1 MAVAP
6 LDGVLNQAQ
15 RESLEI
21 VDFIFHIIAPDA
33 DEGDEVIFLDEVQL
47 QAKQKKFFLDRLREI
62 AEGTQYVFK
71 QDAVHLKEKCEQL
84 TGAPGRFV
92 ELSRQITTD
101 FAGRHQGR
109 MSAGVFIV
117 SVVKYLATAHNWQQL
132 VLLVKMDKQPTFT
145 YSYEER
151 EGRRIAVVDEVPNS
165 LNENKSA
172 VQKSALIDASGQFA
186 WDVLAFDRVKK
197 PGLSDYFRGFLG
209 VTERQQESVLTRAAH
224 AEVRKWAKKLPADK
238 LPPGEDLNTFLGRSL
253 NYLNDHDTFETD
265 DYLNVVIRDED
276 AVRKAE
282 LIQSLR
288 DALAE
293 AGVAGQQFRPQ
304 PGSLRDSD
312 RKQVY
317 KTLEGVTIS
326 FEGTQEAVGMNIE
339 QLGAGRI
346 RITIE
351 TNRLEPKG

>member
-15 RESLEI
+15 RDSLEI
-21 VDFIFHIIAPDA
+21 VDFIFHIIEPDA
-33 DEGDEVIFLDEVQL
+33 DEGEEVVFLDEVQL

-84 TGAPGRFV
+84 TGEPGRFL

-101 FAGRHQGR
+101 FSGRHQGR

-117 SVVKYLATAHNWQQL
+117 SVVKYLVAAHNWQQL
-132 VLLVKMDKQPTFT
+132 VFLVKLDKQPTFT

-151 EGRRIAVVDEVPNS
+151 NGRRVAVVNEVPNS
-165 LNENKSA
+165 LNENKNA
-172 VQKSALIDASGQFA
+172 VQKSALIDASGQFV
-186 WDVLAFDRVKK
+186 WNVLAFDRVKK

-224 AEVRKWAKKLPADK
+224 TEVRKWAKKLPADK

-253 NYLNDHDTFETD
+253 NYLNDHDIFDTD
-265 DYLNVVIRDED
+265 EYLNAVVRDED

-282 LIQSLR
+282 LTQSLR

-304 PGSLRDSD
+304 PGSLRDRD

-339 QLGAGRI
+339 QLGAERV

-351 TNRLEPKG
+351 TNRLDPKG

>member
-1 MAVAP
+1 MAAAP

-21 VDFIFHIIAPDA
+21 VDFIFHIIVPDA
-33 DEGDEVIFLDEVQL
+33 DEEEEVVFLDEVQL
-47 QAKQKKFFLDRLREI
+47 EAKQKAFFLDRLREI

-71 QDAVHLKEKCEQL
+71 QDAVNLKEKCEQL
-84 TGAPGRFV
+84 TGEPGRFI
-92 ELSRQITTD
+92 ELSRQVTAD

-117 SVVKYLATAHNWQQL
+117 SVVKYLHSAHNWQQL
-132 VLLVKMDKQPTFT
+132 VFLVKMDKQPTFT

-151 EGRRIAVVDEVPNS
+151 DGRRVAVVAEVPNS
-165 LNENKSA
+165 LNENKNA

-197 PGLSDYFRGFLG
+197 PGLSDYYRGFLG
-209 VTERQQESVLTRAAH
+209 VTERHQESVLTRAAH
-224 AEVRKWAKKLPADK
+224 AGVRKWAKKVPLEK

-253 NYLNDHDTFETD
+253 NYLNDHDTFDTD
-265 DYLNVVIRDED
+265 DYLNAVVRDENAD
-276 AVRKAE
+276 RKAE

-288 DALAE
+288 DTLAE

-304 PGSLRDSD
+304 PGSLRDSE

-326 FEGTQEAVGMNIE
+326 FEGTQEAVGMKIE
-339 QLGAGRI
+339 QLGTGRA

-351 TNRLEPKG
+351 TNRLDPKG